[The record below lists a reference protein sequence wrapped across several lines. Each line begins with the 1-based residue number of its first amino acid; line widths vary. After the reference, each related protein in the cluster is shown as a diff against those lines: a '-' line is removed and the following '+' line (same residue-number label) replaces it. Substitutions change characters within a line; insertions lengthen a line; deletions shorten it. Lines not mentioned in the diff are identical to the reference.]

1 MVFSSTIFLFVFLPC
16 VFIAYWTVR
25 IELRLYLLLFA
36 SLLFYTWGN
45 PYHVIWLLL
54 IALISY
60 ISAIKLDG
68 ASTTNARKFWVI
80 AAIVFDLVVLF
91 RYKYLGFFLQIIG
104 NISGYTFTQHQYIL
118 PIGISFYTFQALSY
132 VIDVYR
138 REVRVQK
145 NFMQLA
151 LYISFFPQLI
161 AGPIVKYHDI
171 LPDIEQNIVH
181 FDDISAGVKRFI
193 IGLGKKVLIANQL
206 GSTVDKVFGE
216 NVIYTDFSIA
226 WLGAITYSLQL
237 YYDFSGYSDMAIGL
251 GRIFGFHFK
260 ENFSH
265 PYLSGSITEF
275 WRRWHISLG
284 AWFREYLYIPLG
296 GNRCGVTR
304 TYVNLLFV
312 FFVTGLWHGAAW
324 TFVVWGLWHGTFVVA
339 ERLFVFGGGTN
350 TWAKLFRHVYAIL
363 VVVFGWTMFRAESLS
378 EGLLLWQAMLG
389 LYTPDIMPF
398 TIEYYL
404 TDKLLLIIAISIL
417 GCTTWVHEIL
427 GHCAISQNVYRRIV
441 ADGYLFIVL
450 FLSMSF
456 LIASTYNPFIYFR
469 F

>member
-339 ERLFVFGGGTN
+339 ERLFVFG
-350 TWAKLFRHVYAIL
+350 A
-363 VVVFGWTMFRAESLS
+363 
-378 EGLLLWQAMLG
+378 Q
-389 LYTPDIMPF
+389 
-398 TIEYYL
+398 
-404 TDKLLLIIAISIL
+404 
-417 GCTTWVHEIL
+417 
-427 GHCAISQNVYRRIV
+427 
-441 ADGYLFIVL
+441 
-450 FLSMSF
+450 
-456 LIASTYNPFIYFR
+456 
-469 F
+469 